1 MRNKITDYFEFK
13 EKHWCNYLHISY
25 TVFSVFDVIFFLCLG
40 FEHHEMS
47 ALLST
52 VCFTLSFYSKSGFV
66 NLYVKHSNVPVYD
79 LIVYFCTNSDL
90 IVYFCT
96 SYKLLMLCWTS
107 LNFLLAGSPLAIM
120 ARKPLSSNSP
130 GLGSDNSSIC
140 RNRLC

>member
-1 MRNKITDYFEFK
+1 MSLKRNTGVITFIFHIQFFQSSMWYFFYV
-13 EKHWCNYLHISY
+13 C
-25 TVFSVFDVIFFLCLG
+25 VG
-40 FEHHEMS
+40 FEHHEIS

-96 SYKLLMLCWTS
+96 SYKLLMLCWTC

-140 RNRLC
+140 RNRLCLIV